1 MRKCVLSVTALAL
14 ALPCAAVAQEPA
26 QPDVTSEANE
36 AAAQAKIAAVQR
48 HVDAYRSGDLDR
60 FVATFAHDAIVR
72 ADGFVAMGRPQ
83 IRAMYELN
91 FLPGSPALKVYESG
105 IKGKNVYLSLGYVL
119 ESGQELCCSYTEYE
133 INAEGKVSFLE
144 TSSG

>member
-1 MRKCVLSVTALAL
+1 MRVSTLAPAALAL
-14 ALPCAAVAQEPA
+14 AMPTIAAAQEPVQTGRAA
-26 QPDVTSEANE
+26 QTSDSVD
-36 AAAQAKIAAVQR
+36 QAKIEAIQR

-60 FVATFAHDAIVR
+60 FVATFTHDAIVR

-91 FLPGSPALKVYESG
+91 FLPGAPTLKVYDSG
-105 IKGKNVYLSLGYVL
+105 VKGDNVFLSLGYVF
-119 ESGQELCCSYTEYE
+119 EGGQEMCCSYTEYQVT
-133 INAEGKVSFLE
+133 ADGKVSFLE